1 MRQWRKQ
8 HRHFT
13 ERNTDETIRWF
24 KKIVTKFNAWLFGG
38 QTGTEY
44 VAGKPVP
51 RLSELPDKP
60 IQWREHSGL
69 WSE

>member
-1 MRQWRKQ
+1 MKP
-8 HRHFT
+8 
-13 ERNTDETIRWF
+13 IRWF